1 MGVSGSGKTT
11 VGQRLAQELGWEFV
25 EGDDYHPAANIEK
38 MAHGEPLNDEDR
50 APWLATLRRIIK
62 QRMDAGQNAIIASS
76 ALKHAY
82 RDQLKVSPDVKT
94 VYLKGSPSLLHTRL
108 GNRRGHYM
116 KPNMLASQL
125 ATLEE
130 PNDAVSVDVSGTVD
144 DVVRYIRQ
152 ELGI

>member
-11 VGQRLAQELGWEFV
+11 VGQRLAQESGWEFV
-25 EGDDYHPAANIEK
+25 DGDDYHPAANVEK

-62 QRMDAGQNAIIASS
+62 QRIDSSQNAIIASS
-76 ALKHAY
+76 ALKRSY
-82 RDQLKVSPDVKT
+82 RDQLKVGPDVKT
-94 VYLKGSPSLLHTRL
+94 VYLKGSPSLLRTRL
-108 GNRRGHYM
+108 ENRRGHYM
-116 KPNMLASQL
+116 KPNMLESQL

-130 PNDAVSVDVSGTVD
+130 PNDAFVVDVSGTIDEIVSH
-144 DVVRYIRQ
+144 IRQ